1 MAAKNDVEPLG
12 PTGFVL
18 EILLDPVCGEE
29 IEDPASAPSVTRL
42 GQQLYFCGERCKQRF
57 LLDPQRYLVSGIE
70 IK

>member
-12 PTGFVL
+12 TVGFVL
-18 EILLDPVCGEE
+18 EVFLDPVCGEE
-29 IEDPASAPSVTRL
+29 IEEPRSAPTVSRQ